1 MLDLGWATI
10 GAADQSLDLLDMFL
24 AFTGEPLAETSHRM
38 ADPLSYLQTT
48 NRRLV
53 VSQRRQ
59 RALGQVLLVEAIPD
73 RTGDAHTL
81 GTFVSD
87 GDVGLLHPDSDP
99 TRLCAT
105 MGDARAIREVQHLD
119 YPTNGSDIHRFRR
132 ADHP

>member
-24 AFTGEPLAETSHRM
+24 AFTGEPLAATSHRM
-38 ADPLSYLQTT
+38 VLPLGYLQTA

-105 MGDARAIREVQHLD
+105 MGDARAIRDVQ
-119 YPTNGSDIHRFRR
+119 YFARI
-132 ADHP
+132 ADARDVH

>member
-24 AFTGEPLAETSHRM
+24 PFTGEPMAETSHPM
-38 ADPLSYLQTT
+38 VLPLGYLQTA

-59 RALGQVLLVEAIPD
+59 RTLGQVLLVEAIPD
-73 RTGDAHTL
+73 RTGDAHPL